1 MHDGRFPFEVVS
13 GVPVV
18 TAPEEIDITS
28 APDLRSALVDA
39 AARGHGTLVVDMTQ
53 TQFCDSSG
61 LHTLLAAHRRAQAEG
76 GALMLVISASPVLR
90 IFAVTGIDRMIPSFT
105 SLDQALART
114 SVDRSNGRR
123 RADGATEGSEEWVT
137 GCAPGLCCLGWAAD
151 HLRVDAAHLGQ
162 GVMVVGATR
171 RLCLGRLPEQRADG
185 LPETTGIGPAGD
197 HETTHRL
204 ACVGRKVA
212 AACAGR
218 GHIDASAGQVSLEGS
233 AVIWRGDHDRHATV
247 LDGGEKVLA
256 HPLGEFLL
264 VPVKQDDMLT
274 APGLEDVGPGSHGV
288 SCPGPVRILLLCYA
302 ASCDRPSP

>member
-137 GCAPGLCCLGWAAD
+137 GCAPSLCCLGWAAD

-162 GVMVVGATR
+162 GVMVVGATY
-171 RLCLGRLPEQRADG
+171 RLCRVGAEQGERVLAGQLIPHRLDLDGGVDQAGIPQQRDHLAEDANRLPGLGRLPEQRADG
-185 LPETTGIGPAGD
+185 LP
-197 HETTHRL
+197 
-204 ACVGRKVA
+204 A
-212 AACAGR
+212 A
-218 GHIDASAGQVSLEGS
+218 I
-233 AVIWRGDHDRHATV
+233 DRH
-247 LDGGEKVLA
+247 LDM
-256 HPLGEFLL
+256 
-264 VPVKQDDMLT
+264 Q
-274 APGLEDVGPGSHGV
+274 
-288 SCPGPVRILLLCYA
+288 
-302 ASCDRPSP
+302 